1 MIPVSELTGHPG
13 NVREDL
19 ELTAEFCA
27 SIAHAGVRVPLLITP
42 AEAGYRVI
50 EGHRRL
56 AAAIKA
62 GLDAVPCDI
71 DPGRAG
77 DEAGQFL
84 DMLLANSAA
93 YRRNFAPVEE
103 ATALF
108 AAHEAGASR
117 TELRKATGRKAEE
130 IKTALKAAQ
139 ISEQTRAAAG
149 DLTRQLSLEDL
160 ALLAEFDG
168 DTGATSRII
177 DVLQRGYNV
186 EYEAEKIRQERAE
199 TAEHQRLIEELAA
212 AGIPVTDDLPAGAAR
227 LSQLLHDGEEL
238 TPEVHSACP
247 GRGAYFV
254 PWDLRYLVHYCLNP
268 DEYGHTLRS
277 LTRPP
282 AAGTDPAPGA
292 GVGEGPEPGGPAPD
306 EEPPDPS
313 RRLVIEGNK
322 AWQAAAEVRKRWLA
336 DVLFAR
342 RSALREVAA
351 FVARQL
357 LAMPE
362 PLRAGLTTAP
372 GRLSF
377 AEVTRQEAGKWL
389 EICDTTAAARLP
401 LLMLAPI
408 AVTYEHAMT
417 QGRPQHLAHR
427 PLQPLPTAGSGSL
440 PGVPGQHRLPVVP
453 RRTGSR
459 QRHSLH
465 RRYGIC

>member
-1 MIPVSELTGHPG
+1 MSDTPDTNPASFPDTTGTGQVDTGGPQPGTQPGAARVMIPISELTAHPG

-19 ELTAEFCA
+19 ELTTEFCA
-27 SIAHAGVRVPLLITP
+27 SIAHAGVRVPLLVTP
-42 AEAGYRVI
+42 AEGGYRVI

-77 DEAGQFL
+77 DEAGQYL

-130 IKTALKAAQ
+130 IKTALKAAR
-139 ISEQTRAAAG
+139 ISVQTRAAAG

-168 DTGATSRII
+168 DAGAISRII
-177 DVLQRGYNV
+177 DALQRGYNV

-199 TAEHQRLIEELAA
+199 AAEHQRLIEELTA
-212 AGIPVTDDLPAGAAR
+212 AGIPITDNLPAGAVR
-227 LSQLLHDGEEL
+227 LSQLLHEGEEL
-238 TPEVHSACP
+238 TPETHAACP

-254 PWDLRYLVHYCLNP
+254 PWDMRYVVHYCLDP
-268 DEYGHTLRS
+268 EEHGHVSQSS
-277 LTRPP
+277 LLARPST
-282 AAGTDPAPGA
+282 GGA
-292 GVGEGPEPGGPAPD
+292 GQVDDVGSGDAPEPGASPVPAD
-306 EEPPDPS
+306 EPADPS

-342 RSALREVAA
+342 RSAPREVAA

-362 PLRAGLTTAP
+362 PLRTGLAMAP

-377 AEVTRQEAGKWL
+377 ARS
-389 EICDTTAAARLP
+389 P
-401 LLMLAPI
+401 
-408 AVTYEHAMT
+408 
-417 QGRPQHLAHR
+417 GRTPV
-427 PLQPLPTAGSGSL
+427 SGWRSAT
-440 PGVPGQHRLPVVP
+440 PP
-453 RRTGSR
+453 RRRGCR
-459 QRHSLH
+459 
-465 RRYGIC
+465 C